1 MGERQ
6 WTEGQRHCIDA
17 RGGTV
22 LVSAAAG
29 SGKTAVLIE
38 RIVSLLND
46 PIHPISV
53 DSLLVVTFTKAA
65 AAEMRSRLNGRL
77 AELLAADPHNR
88 HLLRQQMLLPQATIC
103 TIDSFCAQLLR
114 EQAAKV
120 GISPRFRVADDTA
133 LHVMKNEVADRVI
146 SDAYAAN
153 DPSFRQ
159 LCDLLAGDRSD
170 ARLTEQL
177 LHTYDFIQAHPFPSQ
192 WLDLQEA
199 PFTDDAP
206 FLSTVWG
213 RLLLER
219 IVRDLRAA
227 QNALATAIDEMS
239 GDERMEAAYGSTVA
253 VTLDGIAAALA
264 AVDGEWDTLAAT
276 VNAISFPRTKAL
288 KGYED
293 DAFKER
299 IAALRN
305 YAKDLINDSVKPLLA
320 DNEATAK
327 ADIAAAAPIVHALF
341 ALVKAFSAAFSKA
354 KEAQNMLDFN
364 DMEHLA
370 LTLLA
375 EPTADGGFV
384 RTEAAKEIGARFTHI
399 MVDEYQDTNATQD
412 TLFSALSQNEQN
424 LFFVGDI
431 KQSIYGFRQA
441 MPSIFRARRERGT
454 PYNGT
459 DFPATVILGNN
470 FRSRHQV
477 TDSVNFFF
485 RQWMQRETGGITY
498 DDREALVASAMFEDD
513 DDPCYDTELWIT
525 EKKTAIEDDLS
536 THQAEA
542 RLIGRRI
549 RTMMQDGFQV
559 SDKGGRRRA
568 EYRDFCVLLRSTAHA
583 APFYVKELQTMGI
596 PVSTGSRDN
605 FFECSEIRTAL
616 SLLRVIDNP
625 TLDIPMIA
633 ALMSPVFGFSP
644 DDTIALRTQGR
655 DLSFF
660 DALRRRARH
669 TDALGQR
676 CAAVN
681 TMLSRYRTLAAAMPV
696 DQLIRRLYEDT
707 DLLTLM
713 AAKSGGSDR
722 IANLRHLYDLARRF
736 EQEDMRGL
744 SAFVRY
750 MDKLETGGIP
760 IASAS
765 KSNSHQNAVRVMTI
779 HRSKGL
785 EFPVV
790 FVAGLGTM
798 FNAASTKTDML
809 LHADHGI
816 GMVLRDRETMTQRNP
831 LFRQAIAGA
840 IQYSERTEELRVLY
854 VAMTRAKDKLILLS
868 AVNNL
873 SSTLSRLQI
882 AAGDAPTIPASC
894 ILHASRMSD
903 WVLSAALRHPAGEGL
918 RRAAHGEDMEDG
930 HTDGLAIFAV
940 SADDLQADT
949 ATDVIEDTDMTV
961 DGLEERLQFTY
972 PYAALGG
979 IPAKI
984 TASGMAHRATE
995 HRPIPLSR
1003 PAFLSKTGLT
1013 PAERG
1018 TATHRFLE
1026 AAVLGDALDARA
1038 QADRMVEREQLSEAQ
1053 RDALDYRALE
1063 RFMQS
1068 DIAARM
1074 AQSPLLL
1081 KEFPFALER
1090 PLDAVIDLD
1099 RSALPPDA
1107 AEETVL
1113 VQGMADAVFDEDGAL
1128 VIVDYKTDRV
1138 KTAAELAQ
1146 RYRPQL
1152 AVYKEALS
1160 RTLQRPVKECLIY
1173 SLHLHET
1180 IRVDTENP

>member
-1 MGERQ
+1 MAERQ
-6 WTEGQRHCIDA
+6 WTKGQQQCIDA

-38 RIVSLLND
+38 RIVSLLCD
-46 PIHPISV
+46 PAHPISI

-77 AELLAADPHNR
+77 AELLAKDPHNR

-114 EQAAKV
+114 EQASKI
-120 GISPRFRVADDTA
+120 GISPRFRVAEDTA
-133 LHVMKNEVADRVI
+133 LRVMKNDVIARVLN
-146 SDAYAAN
+146 DAYAQN
-153 DPSFRQ
+153 DPSFRA
-159 LCDLLAGDRSD
+159 LCDLLTGDRSD
-170 ARLTEQL
+170 AHLSEQV
-177 LHTYDFIQAHPFPSQ
+177 LHTYDFIQAHPFPLQ
-192 WLDLQEA
+192 WLDTQEA
-199 PFTDDAP
+199 PFLNDKPLLD
-206 FLSTVWG
+206 TVWG

-227 QNALATAIDEMS
+227 QAALTTAIDEMS
-239 GDERMEAAYGSTVA
+239 GDDRMEAAYGSSIT
-253 VTLDGIAAALA
+253 VTLDGIARALETSSDRWDA
-264 AVDGEWDTLAAT
+264 LVGAVH
-276 VNAISFPRTKAL
+276 AISFPRAKPL

-293 DAFKER
+293 EAFKER
-299 IAALRN
+299 VVSLRN

-320 DNEATAK
+320 DNEASAK
-327 ADIAAAAPIVHALF
+327 ADIAAAAPIIHALF
-341 ALVKAFSAAFSKA
+341 ALVKEFSAAFSKA

-370 LTLLA
+370 LSLLA

-412 TLFSALSQNEQN
+412 TLFSALSDNENN

-441 MPSIFRARRERGT
+441 MPSIFRTRRERGT

-485 RQWMQRETGGITY
+485 RQWMHRETGGITY
-498 DDREALVASAMFEDD
+498 DGGEELVASANFADAD
-513 DDPCYDTELWIT
+513 NDRYDTELWIT
-525 EKKTAIEDDLS
+525 EKKTAVEDDLS

-542 RLIGRRI
+542 RLIARRI
-549 RTMMQDGFQV
+549 RAMMQDGFQV
-559 SDKGGRRRA
+559 SDKQGLRRA
-568 EYRDFCVLLRSTAHA
+568 DYRDFCILLRSTAHA
-583 APFYVKELQTMGI
+583 APFYVKELQAMGI
-596 PVSTGSRDN
+596 PVSTGSRDD

-616 SLLRVIDNP
+616 SLLRTIDNP
-625 TLDIPMIA
+625 LLDIPMIA
-633 ALMSPVFGFSP
+633 ALMSPIFGFSP
-644 DDTIALRTQGR
+644 DDVIALRAQGHDIR
-655 DLSFF
+655 FF
-660 DALRRRARH
+660 DALRRCARQA
-669 TDALGQR
+669 TAFGER
-676 CAAVN
+676 CAAVAA
-681 TMLSRYRTLAAAMPV
+681 MLTRYRTLAVAMPV
-696 DQLIRRLYEDT
+696 DQLIRRLYEET

-713 AAKSGGSDR
+713 AAKNGGSDR

-750 MDKLETGGIP
+750 MDKLESGGIP

-765 KSNSHQNAVRVMTI
+765 KGNSNQNAVRVMTI

-790 FVAGLGTM
+790 FVASLGSM
-798 FNAASTKTDML
+798 FNNMSTKTDIL

-816 GMVLRDRETMTQRNP
+816 GLVLRDRETMTQRNP
-831 LFRQAIAGA
+831 MFRQAIAGA

-868 AVNNL
+868 AVDNL
-873 SSTLSRLQI
+873 ASTLSRLQI
-882 AAGDAPTIPASC
+882 AAGDTPTMSASC

-903 WVLSAALRHPAGEGL
+903 WVLGAALRHPAGAGL
-918 RRAAHGEDMEDG
+918 RRIIDG
-930 HTDGLAIFAV
+930 DTAKNVHTDGLAVCVVAENDLRP
-940 SADDLQADT
+940 DDVAN
-949 ATDVIEDTDMTV
+949 DVDEAEMTL
-961 DGLEERLQFTY
+961 DGLDERLHFAY

-995 HRPIPLSR
+995 HHPIPLSR

-1026 AAVLGDALDARA
+1026 AVMLGEALDARA
-1038 QADRMVEREQLSEAQ
+1038 QADRMIERDQLTAPQ
-1053 RDALDYRALE
+1053 HDALDFAALD
-1063 RFMQS
+1063 RFLQS

-1074 AQSPLLL
+1074 ASASLLL

-1090 PLDAVIDLD
+1090 PLGAVTDVDL
-1099 RSALPPDA
+1099 SALPLDA

-1113 VQGMADAVFDEDGAL
+1113 VQGMADAVFEEDGAL

-1138 KTAAELAQ
+1138 KTAAELEE

-1173 SLHLHET
+1173 SFHLHQT
-1180 IRVDTENP
+1180 IPVTI